1 MKEKKLLLVLLGLSY
16 LYGAYAFY
24 ALIVGLTAQASSFF
38 KGALPFWPGYLHYLS
53 ATFVPF
59 ALYRLAFAENEK
71 ERVFAYKYWGFAVVL
86 LSFAAIAGIGIETSL
101 GALSWTTHG
110 LSSLYP
116 VGTFVMSFVF
126 LFLGFLGYTYG
137 DRLAKRPSDFPY
149 AEETKDKLRWLKRLA
164 FVLFALIAL
173 YDLGSLMRLPNS
185 FDPSSSHLGWL
196 FPFYFYMLQPS
207 VFLAYLVYGYRLSLS
222 EKREHSSQIAFIVFL
237 SVGVILFIL
246 RVAALLADPLYLA
259 EGGTPLLVVDF
270 SSRISFMPVFLFL
283 MNVLVPCTFLLSK
296 TVHKARLHTIA

>member
-1 MKEKKLLLVLLGLSY
+1 MKEKKALLIFLGLSY

-53 ATFVPF
+53 ATLLPF
-59 ALYRLAFAENEK
+59 ALYRLSFAENEK
-71 ERVFAYKYWGFAVVL
+71 KRVSAYKYWGFAVVL

-116 VGTFVMSFVF
+116 VGTFLMSFVF

-137 DRLAKRPSDFPY
+137 DRLSKHPSDFPY
-149 AEETKDKLRWLKRLA
+149 VEEPKDKLRWLKRLA

-185 FDPSSSHLGWL
+185 FDPSSPHLGWL
-196 FPFYFYMLQPS
+196 FPFSFYMLQPS
-207 VFLAYLVYGYRLSLS
+207 VFLAYLVYGYRLSS
-222 EKREHSSQIAFIVFL
+222 PEKKERSSRIAFLVFL
-237 SVGVILFIL
+237 GVGVLLFVL
-246 RVAALLADPLYLA
+246 RVIALLVDPLYLA

-270 SSRISFMPVFLFL
+270 SSRISFMPIFLFL
-283 MNVLVPCTFLLSK
+283 MNVLVPGAFLLSK
-296 TVHKARLHTIA
+296 SMHKARLHTSA